1 MTMIRVPVDRVIFYT
16 TVARGQATA
25 SGGKTEIEVALGFN
39 HPSSGELWIKENI
52 DYESSE

>member
-1 MTMIRVPVDRVIFYT
+1 MIRVPIDRVIFYT
-16 TVARGQATA
+16 AVAMGQATA
-25 SGGKTEIEVALGFN
+25 SGGKIEIEAARGFN